1 MPVSYEQVKSLKV
14 SLEGEC
20 EARHTTFRMLRSYFG
35 GNYWGQ
41 TDSDNSTLTTLF
53 RDLLPDGVNTT
64 PDIQIVNNLL
74 FAIVV
79 KYQSFLSSTPMIRMY
94 VDPPGNTRQ
103 RNQATLKER
112 YLYGTWAEGKM
123 ATQIG
128 QMSWYL
134 PLMGHAF
141 LGAFPE
147 ISRNIVCPVLRSPE
161 VAFPVPNY
169 DGTKLDAVVFSWQ
182 APESVIRRAFPNYET
197 PKPSFRSRIRNKPQG
212 SDPKRWIYEYSDG
225 SEWCRYVENQKIN
238 GVEHNYGFNLFEQAK
253 FIDVP
258 GERWGHGAVE
268 QIVNQVELG
277 NALESLL
284 FQAVIDNVFPS
295 LVLEDP
301 SKAPET
307 IERGAGSVIPLN
319 PGGKAY
325 YLNAPINEQGA
336 LGLIQKNEQDIKQNA
351 SMPDVSMG
359 SFRASIVTGKA
370 VNELQGAGTGST
382 VEMVQS
388 NMGPALVGFNEKAI
402 YMAQT
407 MFKDETIYLQGYTPQ
422 TSSDIN
428 PKMFGFKAKG
438 KELIGSARNEVVFQP
453 LMDLQTKT
461 VMNLQLRGAGLVSKQ
476 YMREQVGIPDSQAM
490 EEEILAE
497 AVSDAVMGFILQS
510 LDPSN
515 PDAAMT
521 SGDNWLESGTSP
533 QPGSP
538 GQPPLPGPGVGAP
551 PPGAPPAPQDQGT
564 LLQSKLGSGGASAT
578 SSQETLLP
586 PPGAAPPGQS
596 APQGGGVQLDQAVQA
611 IQALGDTPGQVFLV
625 GEIVANG
632 SASEVD
638 IAVTD
643 QASVQIIQS
652 GVQFPTSFTVL
663 HGDHATPQEQFVEVT
678 PGKEPAAGG
687 APPELEG
694 ALAGQ

>member
-1 MPVSYEQVKSLKV
+1 MAVTYDQVRAIKS
-14 SLEGEC
+14 SLEDDC
-20 EARHTTFRMLRSYFG
+20 SQRHETLRKLRAYFA
-35 GNYWGQ
+35 GNYWAQAGQ
-41 TDSDNSTLTTLF
+41 STDTLTTIF
-53 RDLLPDGVNTT
+53 RDLVGDQMGDLG
-64 PDIQIVNNLL
+64 PDIKVVNNLL
-74 FAIVV
+74 FAIIT
-79 KYQSFLSSTPMIRMY
+79 KYQSFLSSSPMIRMY
-94 VDPPGNTRQ
+94 VDPPGSTRQ

-123 ATQIG
+123 TTAIG
-128 QMSWYL
+128 QMAWYL

-147 ISRNIVCPVLRSPE
+147 VSRHIVCPVLRSPE
-161 VAFPVPNY
+161 IAFPIPNY
-169 DGTKLDAVVFSWQ
+169 DGTKLDAVVFCWE
-182 APESVIRRAFPNYET
+182 ARESVVRRSFPNYV
-197 PKPSFRSRIRNKPQG
+197 PQKPGRSLNPLKRRSSD
-212 SDPKRWIYEYSDG
+212 SDPKVWIYEYSDED
-225 SEWCRYVENQKIN
+225 EWVRFVEGQKVN
-238 GVEHNYGFNLFEQAK
+238 GVEHQFGFNLFDQAK

-307 IERGAGSVIPLN
+307 IERGPGSVIGLN

-325 YLNAPINEQGA
+325 YLNAPVNMQAG
-336 LGLIQKNEQDIKQNA
+336 LGMLAKNEQDIKQNA

-359 SFRASIVTGKA
+359 NFRASIVTGKA

-402 YMAQT
+402 YIGQT
-407 MFKDETIYLQGYTPQ
+407 MFRDEQILLQGYTPQ

-438 KELIGSARNEVVFQP
+438 RELVGSARNEVVFQP

-497 AVSDAVMGFILQS
+497 AVSDAVMGFIIQS

-515 PDAAMT
+515 PVAAET
-521 SGDNWLESGTSP
+521 AGDGWFESGLAPKGGAAP
-533 QPGSP
+533 QPGT
-538 GQPPLPGPGVGAP
+538 QPPGSPPPGVGAP
-551 PPGAPPAPQDQGT
+551 PPPEPQGT
-564 LLQSKLGSGGASAT
+564 LLQSKLGSQGASAT
-578 SSQETLLP
+578 SSSQTMLP
-586 PPGAAPPGQS
+586 PPEQTSSPQ
-596 APQGGGVQLDQAVQA
+596 PQGVTVEQATAA
-611 IQALGDTPGQVFLV
+611 IQALGDTPGRVFLV
-625 GEIVANG
+625 GDIVVQGATVND
-632 SASEVD
+632 VD
-638 IAVTD
+638 VAVTD
-643 QASVQIIQS
+643 QASIGIIQQ

-663 HGDHATPQEQFVEVT
+663 HGNHEQPNEEFVEVT
-678 PGKEPAAGG
+678 PGTDPQAGG
-687 APPELEG
+687 SPPQLVATG
-694 ALAGQ
+694 A